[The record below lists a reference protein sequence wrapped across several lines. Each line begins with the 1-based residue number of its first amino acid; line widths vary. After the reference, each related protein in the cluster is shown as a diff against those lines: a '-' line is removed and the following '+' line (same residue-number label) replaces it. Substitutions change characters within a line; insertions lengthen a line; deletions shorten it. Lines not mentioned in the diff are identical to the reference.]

1 MLKVES
7 YITRDWG
14 NFPNY
19 IKNCG
24 TVEGE
29 RKSTYIVSL
38 ERQEYESS
46 EEQKSSGAERDDDWR
61 VKATSCIGHGLGN
74 RCSVCKGPR
83 SAQTQSIDSCIPG
96 SETGERS
103 LNSSSPPC
111 NDLVATWQRGDPC
124 SHPGSCST
132 GSHNFL
138 SRKKERIKARMICS
152 PIFRCFTKQ
161 NEHSSRG
168 KMAESMRDSRICP
181 QTDET
186 KRGAIATR
194 ERETTGGRPW
204 VTLCFLGWDT
214 FYHSRLTLYCKRR
227 VAKCHLIR
235 NGSR

>member
-1 MLKVES
+1 MLKAES

-61 VKATSCIGHGLGN
+61 VKATSCTGHGLGN
-74 RCSVCKGPR
+74 RCSACKRPR
-83 SAQTQSIDSCIPG
+83 SAQTQSIDSSIPG

-111 NDLVATWQRGDPC
+111 NDLVAT
-124 SHPGSCST
+124 
-132 GSHNFL
+132 
-138 SRKKERIKARMICS
+138 
-152 PIFRCFTKQ
+152 
-161 NEHSSRG
+161 
-168 KMAESMRDSRICP
+168 
-181 QTDET
+181 
-186 KRGAIATR
+186 
-194 ERETTGGRPW
+194 
-204 VTLCFLGWDT
+204 
-214 FYHSRLTLYCKRR
+214 
-227 VAKCHLIR
+227 
-235 NGSR
+235 